1 MPWEVMHETIDFT
14 RVAGIPSSCQVPR
27 STGSP
32 ELGRRSWAIEFRGSV
47 STDHTVNALSLYSL
61 TGLAHRNGA
70 MMNSA
75 RARAVQTMEHSFHDA
90 PYCSPAS
97 VRFHRP
103 APTPKESSAS
113 RNVDNRDENV
123 E

>member
-1 MPWEVMHETIDFT
+1 MPWEVMHTTIDFT
-14 RVAGIPSSCQVPR
+14 RVAGIPSSCQVPKIDR
-27 STGSP
+27 ISRAWPPVVGHRVQR
-32 ELGRRSWAIEFRGSV
+32 L
-47 STDHTVNALSLYSL
+47 STDHTVNVLRMCSL

-70 MMNSA
+70 IMHSA

-90 PYCSPAS
+90 AYCSPAS
-97 VRFHRP
+97 VKFHRP
-103 APTPKESSAS
+103 APIPKESSAS